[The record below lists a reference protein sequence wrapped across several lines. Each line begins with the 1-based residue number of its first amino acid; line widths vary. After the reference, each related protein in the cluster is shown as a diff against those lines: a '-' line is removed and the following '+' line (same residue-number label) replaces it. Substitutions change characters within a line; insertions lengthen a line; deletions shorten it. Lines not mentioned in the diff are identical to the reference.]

1 MKIPFF
7 DACPCKSMYK
17 NILLCSL
24 LIRLGS
30 LQKSELILRLVVMV
44 AAAAAAAAAAE
55 AAAAPATL
63 VDGFLR
69 NIDRF
74 ALRVDRQPD
83 AGVIGIESL
92 SFFDTFRLI
101 RVIVVLFPVFNFVPC
116 NIVDSFFL
124 PLRALLMVVF
134 EYRPPLSAEQQSRLL
149 SKFVWLNDV

>member
-44 AAAAAAAAAAE
+44 AAAAAAAVE
-55 AAAAPATL
+55 AAVAA
-63 VDGFLR
+63 VDEFLR
-69 NIDRF
+69 NVDRF

-83 AGVIGIESL
+83 VGVIGIESI

-116 NIVDSFFL
+116 DIIDSFFL
-124 PLRALLMVVF
+124 PLRALATMVVF
-134 EYRPPLSAEQQSRLL
+134 VYRLLLSEQKSRLL
-149 SKFVWLNDV
+149 CEF